1 MCRFFLLFSE
11 NRSKSL
17 FLQNKSDDVKG
28 LVSDIND
35 VIIVFRR
42 SGSSNGRCRAL
53 RHRIVDN
60 GRPSVFLSSRQ

>member
-1 MCRFFLLFSE
+1 MAE
-11 NRSKSL
+11 
-17 FLQNKSDDVKG
+17 G

-42 SGSSNGRCRAL
+42 SESSNGRCRAP

-60 GRPSVFLSSRQ
+60 GRPSAFLSTRL